1 VEGSSVNGKEGKAES
16 ICLRRETHEE
26 HCFRLHFITPGQ
38 VAGQEKKTEKR
49 KEKKGYDNNV
59 TISHAAVSSL

>member
-1 VEGSSVNGKEGKAES
+1 MNDKSVILRQAPVS
-16 ICLRRETHEE
+16 ISFPSPLR
-26 HCFRLHFITPGQ
+26 FRLHFITPGQ